1 LISINV
7 AAPVRRLIF
16 KKRIEIMDQPRGYT
30 LTQVLLHWMIA
41 VLVVFQ
47 IIFGEEIV
55 PAYRAIRRGAE
66 ASEAD
71 LLNAD
76 IHIYVGFAI
85 LALAILRFALRLR
98 HGVPAAPAGESVV
111 QKWLAAATHFILYAV
126 IFAMPVTGALAWYLG
141 LGAMGEVH
149 ELAKPVIIIAVVLH
163 AAGALWQHFIAKGD
177 VLVRMLRPE
186 A

>member
-1 LISINV
+1 MTQYQI
-7 AAPVRRLIF
+7 
-16 KKRIEIMDQPRGYT
+16 RGYT
-30 LTQVLLHWMIA
+30 LSQILLHWVIA
-41 VLVVFQ
+41 VLVIFQ

-55 PAYRAIRRGAE
+55 PAYRAIRRGTE

-85 LALAILRFALRLR
+85 LALAILRLALRLW
-98 HGVPAAPAGESVV
+98 HGAPAAPLNESAA
-111 QKWLAAATHFILYAV
+111 QKWIAAATHFILYAV
-126 IFAMPVTGALAWYLG
+126 IFAMPITGALAWYLG
-141 LGAMGEVH
+141 IGTMGEVH

-163 AAGALWQHFIAKGD
+163 ALGALWQHFIAKTD
-177 VLVRMLRPE
+177 VLMRMLRPE